1 LEFYGI
7 EERKTGIRWIQSHQL
22 QYISAEQP
30 YAEANVGI
38 YTGRTNDGYGLGL
51 YWTDFSAT
59 APEVKTFTV
68 DIPGRN
74 GLLDY
79 SEALTGSPVYKNATL
94 SATFVAACT
103 MAEWHKLYQNVRQE
117 LHGQVCTI
125 VADSNSSYAYRGRCT
140 VDSTMED
147 AKHAVFTIS
156 ADIEPYCY
164 DNFPLQKGF
173 LWDAT
178 DFSGSLPDALTLS
191 ESGEITETLYA
202 PNGRV
207 GGLYGEVTVI
217 AEFPCTVTIN
227 GTAKEIEEAN
237 GKAVFSISSYLQHNS
252 SVTVTIT
259 GGTAG
264 SQIAILCRCRR
275 LL

>member
-1 LEFYGI
+1 MEFYGI

-38 YTGRTNDGYGLGL
+38 YTGRTNGGYGLGL

-59 APEVKTFTV
+59 APEVETFTV

-117 LHGQVCTI
+117 LH
-125 VADSNSSYAYRGRCT
+125 DGRCQ
-140 VDSTMED
+140 
-147 AKHAVFTIS
+147 ACCFHHFRRYRAV
-156 ADIEPYCY
+156 
-164 DNFPLQKGF
+164 
-173 LWDAT
+173 
-178 DFSGSLPDALTLS
+178 
-191 ESGEITETLYA
+191 
-202 PNGRV
+202 
-207 GGLYGEVTVI
+207 
-217 AEFPCTVTIN
+217 
-227 GTAKEIEEAN
+227 
-237 GKAVFSISSYLQHNS
+237 
-252 SVTVTIT
+252 
-259 GGTAG
+259 
-264 SQIAILCRCRR
+264 

>member
-1 LEFYGI
+1 MGRSDLLEFYGI

-30 YAEANVGI
+30 YAEASVGI

-59 APEVKTFTV
+59 APEVETFTV

-103 MAEWHKLYQNVRQE
+103 
-117 LHGQVCTI
+117 I

-140 VDSTMED
+140 VDSAMED

-202 PNGRV
+202 PNGRA

-227 GTAKEIEEAN
+227 ETSQEIEEAN
-237 GKAVFSISSYLQHNS
+237 GKTVFSISSYLQHNS

-259 GGTAG
+259 GGTAR

>member
-1 LEFYGI
+1 MEFYGI

-30 YAEANVGI
+30 YAEASVGI

-59 APEVKTFTV
+59 APEVETFTV

-103 MAEWHKLYQNVRQE
+103 MAEWHKLYQNIRQE

-164 DNFPLQKGF
+164 DNFPLQK
-173 LWDAT
+173 
-178 DFSGSLPDALTLS
+178 
-191 ESGEITETLYA
+191 
-202 PNGRV
+202 
-207 GGLYGEVTVI
+207 
-217 AEFPCTVTIN
+217 
-227 GTAKEIEEAN
+227 
-237 GKAVFSISSYLQHNS
+237 
-252 SVTVTIT
+252 
-259 GGTAG
+259 
-264 SQIAILCRCRR
+264 
-275 LL
+275 

>member
-1 LEFYGI
+1 MEFYGI

-94 SATFVAACT
+94 SATFV
-103 MAEWHKLYQNVRQE
+103 L
-117 LHGQVCTI
+117 I
-125 VADSNSSYAYRGRCT
+125 
-140 VDSTMED
+140 
-147 AKHAVFTIS
+147 I
-156 ADIEPYCY
+156 
-164 DNFPLQKGF
+164 
-173 LWDAT
+173 
-178 DFSGSLPDALTLS
+178 
-191 ESGEITETLYA
+191 
-202 PNGRV
+202 
-207 GGLYGEVTVI
+207 
-217 AEFPCTVTIN
+217 
-227 GTAKEIEEAN
+227 
-237 GKAVFSISSYLQHNS
+237 
-252 SVTVTIT
+252 
-259 GGTAG
+259 
-264 SQIAILCRCRR
+264 
-275 LL
+275 

>member
-1 LEFYGI
+1 M
-7 EERKTGIRWIQSHQL
+7 
-22 QYISAEQP
+22 
-30 YAEANVGI
+30 
-38 YTGRTNDGYGLGL
+38 GL

-59 APEVKTFTV
+59 APEVETFTV

-202 PNGRV
+202 PNGRA

-227 GTAKEIEEAN
+227 ETSQEIEEAN
-237 GKAVFSISSYLQHNS
+237 GKTVFSISSYLQHNS

-259 GGTAG
+259 GGTAR